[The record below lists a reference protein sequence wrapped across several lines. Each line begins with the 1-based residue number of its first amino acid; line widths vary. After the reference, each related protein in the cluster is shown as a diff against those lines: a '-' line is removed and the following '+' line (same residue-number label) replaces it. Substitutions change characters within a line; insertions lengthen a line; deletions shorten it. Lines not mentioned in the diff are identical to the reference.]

1 MQVAVEYIAEV
12 IEGFVVIVNVDDI
25 LKRRLQKKNA

>member
-25 LKRRLQKKNA
+25 LKRSLQKKNA